1 VKMTQR
7 RMARPSLGGLMATR
21 QGALMLA
28 LLCAVCAAGILVFAL
43 GKYKS
48 GLKTVTQQATVLVAT
63 GDIPRGAQGSSL
75 AARGLYKPMPVV
87 PSQIAPGALSDAS
100 YLQGKT
106 ASTTI
111 LPGQQLSVAD
121 FTGVVGVTGLL
132 TPNQRAISLAISESP
147 GNNDVLQPGDRVDVY
162 TYFPKR
168 DVVVLTDPDVLVLKS
183 AAGPASTSAS
193 SGGTANA
200 PSTATTGTAT
210 AGGSG
215 TPAGG
220 AAGSPSIIAGTALVL
235 SVSSQEASNIVYA
248 AETGQTYL
256 TLRPIKSTTTPRP
269 LTTLASVIKDS
280 VASTI
285 PVPPGGVK

>member
-1 VKMTQR
+1 MKMTQR

-21 QGALMLA
+21 QGAMMLA
-28 LLCAVCAAGILVFAL
+28 LVCAICAAGILVFAL

-48 GLKTVTQQATVLVAT
+48 GLRTVTQQATVLVAT
-63 GDIPRGAQGSSL
+63 GNIPKGAQGSSL
-75 AARGLYKPMPVV
+75 AARGLYKATPVV
-87 PSQIAPGALSDAS
+87 ASQITPGALSDAA

-106 ASTTI
+106 AATTI
-111 LPGQQLSVAD
+111 LPGQQLSAAD
-121 FTGVVGVTGLL
+121 FTAVVGVTGLL

-147 GNNDVLQPGDRVDVY
+147 GANDVLQPGDRVDVY
-162 TYFPKR
+162 TYFPKA

-193 SGGTANA
+193 AGGTSST
-200 PSTATTGTAT
+200 PSTATGTST
-210 AGGSG
+210 AGGSA
-215 TPAGG
+215 TPPAAG
-220 AAGSPSIIAGTALVL
+220 AASPSLIAGTSLVL

-269 LTTLASVIKDS
+269 RTNLASVIKDS

>member
-1 VKMTQR
+1 MKMTQR

-63 GDIPRGAQGSSL
+63 GEIPRGAEGSAL
-75 AARGLYKPMPVV
+75 AAHGLYKSMPVV
-87 PSQIAPGALSDAS
+87 PSQLAPGALSDAS

-147 GNNDVLQPGDRVDVY
+147 GANDVLQPGDRVDVY
-162 TYFPKR
+162 TYFP
-168 DVVVLTDPDVLVLKS
+168 DDHVVVLTDPDVLVLKS

-193 SGGTANA
+193 AGGTSNA
-200 PSTATTGTAT
+200 PSTGTGTT
-210 AGGSG
+210 AGA
-215 TPAGG
+215 TPAG
-220 AAGSPSIIAGTALVL
+220 AGSPSTIAGTSLVL
-235 SVSSQEASNIVYA
+235 SVSSQAASNIVFA

>member
-1 VKMTQR
+1 MKMTQR

-21 QGALMLA
+21 QGAMMLA
-28 LLCAVCAAGILVFAL
+28 LLCAVCAAGILIFAL

-48 GLKTVTQQATVLVAT
+48 GLTTVTQQATVLVAT
-63 GDIPRGAQGSSL
+63 GNIPRGAQGSSL
-75 AARGLYKPMPVV
+75 AAHGLYKSMPIV
-87 PSQIAPGALSDAS
+87 PSQLAPGALSDAS

-106 ASTTI
+106 AATTI

-147 GNNDVLQPGDRVDVY
+147 GDNDVLQPGDRVDVY
-162 TYFPKR
+162 TYFPNKQI
-168 DVVVLTDPDVLVLKS
+168 VVLTDPNVLVLKS
-183 AAGPASTSAS
+183 AAGSASTSAS
-193 SGGTANA
+193 AGGTSST
-200 PSTATTGTAT
+200 PSTGTTPSSSAAGSGTAT
-210 AGGSG
+210 S
-215 TPAGG
+215 P
-220 AAGSPSIIAGTALVL
+220 AAGNPSIIAGGSLVL
-235 SVSSQEASNIVYA
+235 SVSSQEASNIVFA

>member
-1 VKMTQR
+1 MKMTQR

-21 QGALMLA
+21 QGAMMLA

-48 GLKTVTQQATVLVAT
+48 GLKTVSQQATVLVAT
-63 GDIPRGAQGSSL
+63 GNIPRGAQGSSL
-75 AARGLYKPMPVV
+75 AARGLYKATPVV
-87 PSQIAPGALSDAS
+87 ASQIAPGALSDAA

-106 ASTTI
+106 AATTI
-111 LPGQQLSVAD
+111 LPGQQLSAAD

-132 TPNQRAISLAISESP
+132 TPNQRAISIAISESP
-147 GNNDVLQPGDRVDVY
+147 GDNDVLLPGDRVDVY
-162 TYFPKR
+162 TYFQKR
-168 DVVVLTDPDVLVLKS
+168 DVVVLTDPNVLVLKS

-193 SGGTANA
+193 AGGTSST
-200 PSTATTGTAT
+200 PSTATGTST

-215 TPAGG
+215 TPPAAGAGG
-220 AAGSPSIIAGTALVL
+220 PSLIAGTSLVL

-248 AETGQTYL
+248 AETGQNYL
-256 TLRPIKSTTTPRP
+256 VLRPIKSTTTPRP
-269 LTTLASVIKDS
+269 LTNLASVIKDS

>member
-1 VKMTQR
+1 MKMTQR

-21 QGALMLA
+21 QGAMMLA

-63 GDIPRGAQGSSL
+63 GAIPRGAEGSSL
-75 AARGLYKPMPVV
+75 ATRGLYKSMPVV
-87 PSQIAPGALSDAS
+87 ASQVAPGALSDAS

-147 GNNDVLQPGDRVDVY
+147 GDNDVLLPGDRVDVY
-162 TYFPKR
+162 TYFEHCNC
-168 DVVVLTDPDVLVLKS
+168 VVLTDPNVLVLKS
-183 AAGPASTSAS
+183 AVGPASTSAS
-193 SGGTANA
+193 SGGTVSA
-200 PSTATTGTAT
+200 PPTSTAAGSGTAT
-210 AGGSG
+210 S
-215 TPAGG
+215 P
-220 AAGSPSIIAGTALVL
+220 AAGNPSIIAGGSLVL
-235 SVSSQEASNIVYA
+235 SVSSQEASNIIYA

-285 PVPPGGVK
+285 PVPPGGLK

>member
-1 VKMTQR
+1 MKMTQR

-21 QGALMLA
+21 QGAMMLA

-48 GLKTVTQQATVLVAT
+48 GLKTVSQQATVLVAT
-63 GDIPRGAQGSSL
+63 GNIPRGAQGSSL
-75 AARGLYKPMPVV
+75 AARGLYKATPVV
-87 PSQIAPGALSDAS
+87 ASQIAPGALSDAA

-106 ASTTI
+106 AATTI
-111 LPGQQLSVAD
+111 LPGQQLSTAD

-147 GNNDVLQPGDRVDVY
+147 GDNDVLQPGDRVDVY
-162 TYFPKR
+162 TYFNKR
-168 DVVVLTDPDVLVLKS
+168 DVVVLTDPNVLVLKS

-193 SGGTANA
+193 AGGTTNT
-200 PSTATTGTAT
+200 PSTAAGTST

-215 TPAGG
+215 TPPAAG
-220 AAGSPSIIAGTALVL
+220 AGSPSLIAGTSLVL

-248 AETGQTYL
+248 AETGQNYL

>member
-1 VKMTQR
+1 MKMTQK

-75 AARGLYKPMPVV
+75 AARGLYKSTPVV
-87 PSQIAPGALSDAS
+87 PSQIAPGALSDAA

-111 LPGQQLSVAD
+111 LPGQQLSAAD

-147 GNNDVLQPGDRVDVY
+147 GANDVLLPGDRVDVY
-162 TYFPKR
+162 TYFPSKQ
-168 DVVVLTDPDVLVLKS
+168 VVVLTDPNVLVLKS
-183 AAGPASTSAS
+183 AAASASTSAS
-193 SGGTANA
+193 SGGTTSA
-200 PSTATTGTAT
+200 PATSTTGTST
-210 AGGSG
+210 ASASSSPVVSPS
-215 TPAGG
+215 TI
-220 AAGSPSIIAGTALVL
+220 AGSSLVL
-235 SVSSQEASNIVYA
+235 SVSAQEASNIVFA

-256 TLRPIKSTTTPRP
+256 TLRPIKSTATPRP
-269 LTTLASVIKDS
+269 FTNLASVIKDS

>member
-1 VKMTQR
+1 MKMTQR

-21 QGALMLA
+21 QGAMMLA

-63 GDIPRGAQGSSL
+63 GAIPRGAEGSSL
-75 AARGLYKPMPVV
+75 ATRGLYKSMPVV
-87 PSQIAPGALSDAS
+87 ASQVTPGALSDAA

-132 TPNQRAISLAISESP
+132 TANQRAIALSISESP
-147 GNNDVLQPGDRVDVY
+147 GANDVLEPGDRVDVY
-162 TYFPKR
+162 TFFP
-168 DVVVLTDPDVLVLKS
+168 DCHCVVLTDPNVLVLKS

-193 SGGTANA
+193 SGGTASA
-200 PSTATTGTAT
+200 PPTSTAAGSGTAT
-210 AGGSG
+210 S
-215 TPAGG
+215 P
-220 AAGSPSIIAGTALVL
+220 AAGNPSIIAGGSLVL
-235 SVSSQEASNIVYA
+235 SVSSQEASNIVFA
-248 AETGQTYL
+248 SQTGQTYL

>member
-1 VKMTQR
+1 MKMTQR

-21 QGALMLA
+21 QGAMMLA

-48 GLKTVTQQATVLVAT
+48 GLKTVSQQATVLVAT
-63 GDIPRGAQGSSL
+63 GNIPRGAQGSSL
-75 AARGLYKPMPVV
+75 AARGLYKATPVV
-87 PSQIAPGALSDAS
+87 ASQIAPGALSDAA

-106 ASTTI
+106 AATTI
-111 LPGQQLSVAD
+111 LPGQQLSAAD

-147 GNNDVLQPGDRVDVY
+147 GDNDVLLPGDRVDVY
-162 TYFPKR
+162 TYFQKR
-168 DVVVLTDPDVLVLKS
+168 DVVVLTDPNVLVLKS

-193 SGGTANA
+193 AGGTSST
-200 PSTATTGTAT
+200 PSTATGTST

-215 TPAGG
+215 TPPAAGAGG
-220 AAGSPSIIAGTALVL
+220 PSLIAGTSLVL

-248 AETGQTYL
+248 AETGQNYL
-256 TLRPIKSTTTPRP
+256 VLRPIKSTTTPRP
-269 LTTLASVIKDS
+269 LTNLASVIKDS

>member
-1 VKMTQR
+1 MKMTQR

-21 QGALMLA
+21 QGAMMLA

-75 AARGLYKPMPVV
+75 ATRGLYKSMPVV
-87 PSQIAPGALSDAS
+87 ASQIAPGALSDAA

-106 ASTTI
+106 AATTI
-111 LPGQQLSVAD
+111 LPGQQLSAAD

-132 TPNQRAISLAISESP
+132 TPNQRAIALAISESP
-147 GNNDVLQPGDRVDVY
+147 GANDVLQPGDRVDVY
-162 TYFPKR
+162 TYF
-168 DVVVLTDPDVLVLKS
+168 DNCHCVVLTDPDVLVLKS

-193 SGGTANA
+193 AGGTSST
-200 PSTATTGTAT
+200 PSTSTGTST
-210 AGGSG
+210 ST
-215 TPAGG
+215 TPPG
-220 AAGSPSIIAGTALVL
+220 AGSPGIIAGASLVL
-235 SVSSQEASNIVYA
+235 SVSSQAASNIVFA

-285 PVPPGGVK
+285 PVPPGGLK

>member
-1 VKMTQR
+1 MKMTQR

-21 QGALMLA
+21 QGAMMLA

-63 GDIPRGAQGSSL
+63 GQIPRGAEGSAL
-75 AARGLYKPMPVV
+75 AARGLYKSMPIV
-87 PSQIAPGALSDAS
+87 PSQLSPGALSDAS

-106 ASTTI
+106 AATTI

-121 FTGVVGVTGLL
+121 FTGVVGVSGLL

-147 GNNDVLQPGDRVDVY
+147 GDNDVLQAGDRVDVY
-162 TYFPKR
+162 TYFAKPG
-168 DVVVLTDPDVLVLKS
+168 VVVLTDPDVLVLKS

-193 SGGTANA
+193 AGGTASA
-200 PSTATTGTAT
+200 PPASTTTSSS
-210 AGGSG
+210 GGSG
-215 TPAGG
+215 TAASPGAGN
-220 AAGSPSIIAGTALVL
+220 PSIIAGTSLVL
-235 SVSSQEASNIVYA
+235 SVSSQEAANIVYA
-248 AETGQTYL
+248 AETGQNYL

-285 PVPPGGVK
+285 PVPPGGLK

>member
-1 VKMTQR
+1 MKMTQR

-21 QGALMLA
+21 QGAMMLA

-63 GDIPRGAQGSSL
+63 GQIPRGAEGSAL
-75 AARGLYKPMPVV
+75 AARGLYKSMPIV
-87 PSQIAPGALSDAS
+87 PSQLSPGALSDAS

-106 ASTTI
+106 AATTI

-147 GNNDVLQPGDRVDVY
+147 GDNDVLQAGDRVDVY
-162 TYFPKR
+162 TYFAKPG
-168 DVVVLTDPDVLVLKS
+168 VVVLTDPDVLVLKS

-193 SGGTANA
+193 AGGTASA
-200 PSTATTGTAT
+200 PPASTTTSSS
-210 AGGSG
+210 GGSG
-215 TPAGG
+215 TAASPGAGN
-220 AAGSPSIIAGTALVL
+220 PSIIAGTSLVL
-235 SVSSQEASNIVYA
+235 SVSSQEAANIVYA
-248 AETGQTYL
+248 AETGQNYL

-285 PVPPGGVK
+285 PVPPGGLK